1 MGRPGGRCALSFCK
15 EWLSGTIQCPVAR
28 IGCAVNQLS
37 VQVDGFQ
44 HGQTLGPPPAISQAV
59 PAAET
64 G

>member
-1 MGRPGGRCALSFCK
+1 MANLVGAVPCPLRK

-37 VQVDGFQ
+37 VQVDAFKG
-44 HGQTLGPPPAISQAV
+44 GQTLGPPPAISQAV
-59 PAAET
+59 PATDT